1 MIQAQMADGT
11 ILQFPEGT
19 PDAVVD
25 KAASDYIGSSK
36 APTSTWN
43 PVGDEL
49 GNIYTPSPS
58 PSLGDMREAVW
69 QPTTRPAAPVDPS
82 APPGPLAAPV
92 GGEFGDLSAQPW
104 AQGEPVPEG
113 KVAPAAK
120 IANAAVEGWR
130 DTPSIMTPEGEDAL
144 NKLGPLFRQVIN
156 PGLKILNVPI
166 AAGNAL
172 MQGFAEGANQVTGD
186 ARVGRDVMAALN
198 TLPFIQAGKLPGP
211 RAPVPEPPSPRFV
224 PERFAPDVSELD
236 PRNAIKTLIQHDI
249 EENPR
254 IKIEGEPERKPE
266 GWGEPNQSRAAPPLD
281 EFNRTEPPPAPPAE
295 PPDPGSVGA
304 AASREGTP
312 ASEIGLTPAEEA
324 AYRSTAE
331 GEKLLEPQEPGFR
344 DDKQYLPGE
353 IVNEAEASQDVLIAR
368 ELKSLRQQTPE
379 LDAKMTRDET
389 HNRNIQTNA
398 INNAI
403 PGRVQIVAAEKARK
417 AAMEAAE
424 PEVFANATAADP
436 LPIVKE
442 IQDILNDP
450 KNKENSQ
457 LRQYV
462 KPLIERL
469 QNPDG
474 TPKITNPLQL
484 WSWRQD
490 VQHLTSGAAKA
501 ADPNLSRVSGML
513 GRVLDVTDDR
523 IEAAAPGYQARLR
536 DEYRTRSREIDAM
549 EALNAERFKLYDSQN
564 VPNYNAIQ
572 SLMRRIIDARQG
584 NDPYEPFTHVTN
596 ETLGSLFNIR
606 DSMRRSRAAD
616 RLAAPKGSPT
626 AQNLGDA
633 LRGAGKMALQTAAPA
648 VGAGIGL
655 AMFPGM
661 PSVGSTIGIGAGAMV
676 NHLLSERGM
685 RQRMTR
691 GLELTNPNRLMHPL
705 P

>member
-1 MIQAQMADGT
+1 MAGPWE
-11 ILQFPEGT
+11 QYQT
-19 PDAVVD
+19 PTATPGGAPSVGPWT
-25 KAASDYIGSSK
+25 AYATPPAPSGPLMSDYHEAGTDNTDIE
-36 APTSTWN
+36 P
-43 PVGDEL
+43 
-49 GNIYTPSPS
+49 
-58 PSLGDMREAVW
+58 REA
-69 QPTTRPAAPVDPS
+69 TF
-82 APPGPLAAPV
+82 PGPPVNEPPPPRWEEPNPAFAA
-92 GGEFGDLSAQPW
+92 GDPREALP
-104 AQGEPVPEG
+104 P
-113 KVAPAAK
+113 APAVPK
-120 IANAAVEGWR
+120 VGAAMVEGWR
-130 DTPSIMTPEGEDAL
+130 DTPSIMTPEGEDVI
-144 NKLGPLFRQVIN
+144 NKMGPLGRQIIN
-156 PGLKILNVPI
+156 PALKVLNAPI

-172 MQGFAEGANQVTGD
+172 MYGLAEGANQFTGGD
-186 ARVGRDVMAALN
+186 DGRAGRDVMAALN
-198 TLPFIQAGKLPGP
+198 TLPFIQAGKPPGP
-211 RAPVPEPPSPRFV
+211 RAPVAEPPSPRFV
-224 PERFAPDVSELD
+224 PERFAPNVSELD

-249 EENPR
+249 EENPPPAPDR
-254 IKIEGEPERKPE
+254 GT
-266 GWGEPNQSRAAPPLD
+266 PNQSVDTRAAPLME
-281 EFNRTEPPPAPPAE
+281 EFNRAEPPPVPPAE
-295 PPDPGSVGA
+295 PPGTQSVGA

-312 ASEIGLTPAEEA
+312 TSELGLTPTEEA

-353 IVNEAEASQDVLIAR
+353 IVNEAEASQDVLVAR
-368 ELKSLRQQTPE
+368 ELKSLRQQTPA
-379 LDAKMTRDET
+379 LDAKMAADET
-389 HNRNIQTNA
+389 HNNNIRTNA

-417 AAMEAAE
+417 AAMDAAE
-424 PEVFANATAADP
+424 PEVFANATDADV

-484 WSWRQD
+484 WGWRQD
-490 VQHLTSGAAKA
+490 IQHLTSGAAKA

-513 GRVLDVTDDR
+513 GRVLDVTDNR

-536 DEYRTRSREIDAM
+536 DEYRTRSNEIDAM

-606 DSMRRSRAAD
+606 DTMRRSRAAD

>member
-1 MIQAQMADGT
+1 
-11 ILQFPEGT
+11 
-19 PDAVVD
+19 
-25 KAASDYIGSSK
+25 
-36 APTSTWN
+36 
-43 PVGDEL
+43 
-49 GNIYTPSPS
+49 
-58 PSLGDMREAVW
+58 
-69 QPTTRPAAPVDPS
+69 
-82 APPGPLAAPV
+82 
-92 GGEFGDLSAQPW
+92 
-104 AQGEPVPEG
+104 
-113 KVAPAAK
+113 
-120 IANAAVEGWR
+120 
-130 DTPSIMTPEGEDAL
+130 MTPEGEDAL

-156 PGLKILNVPI
+156 PGLKVLNAPI

-172 MQGFAEGANQVTGD
+172 MYGAAETANQFTGD
-186 ARVGRDVMAALN
+186 ARAGRDVMAVLN

-211 RAPVPEPPSPRFV
+211 RAPTPEPPSPRFV
-224 PERFAPDVSELD
+224 PERFAPNVSELD
-236 PRNAIKTLIQHDI
+236 PRNAIRTLIEHDI
-249 EENPR
+249 TENPPPAPDR
-254 IKIEGEPERKPE
+254 GA
-266 GWGEPNQSRAAPPLD
+266 PNQSRAAPLMD
-281 EFNRTEPPPAPPAE
+281 EFNRTEPPPAEPSPGE
-295 PPDPGSVGA
+295 PPGPGSVGA

-331 GEKLLEPQEPGFR
+331 GNKLLEPQEPGFR

-353 IVNEAEASQDVLIAR
+353 IVNEAEASQDVLVAR
-368 ELKSLRQQTPE
+368 ELKSLRQQTPA
-379 LDAKMTRDET
+379 LDAKMTADET
-389 HNRNIQTNA
+389 HNNNLRYNA

-403 PGRVQIVAAEKARK
+403 PGQVQITAAKTARK
-417 AAMEAAE
+417 EAMQAAE
-424 PEVFANATAADP
+424 PEVFHNATDADV
-436 LPIVKE
+436 LPIVSE
-442 IQDILNDP
+442 IKAILSEP
-450 KNKENSQ
+450 KNLENMQ
-457 LRQYV
+457 LQQHVR
-462 KPLIERL
+462 PLIARL
-469 QNPDG
+469 VNPDG
-474 TPKITNPLQL
+474 SPKIVDPRQL
-484 WSWRQD
+484 WGWRQD
-490 VQHLTSGAAKA
+490 VQHLTSSDAQR
-501 ADPNLSRVSGML
+501 ADPNLRRVSGHL

-536 DEYRTRSREIDAM
+536 DEYRTRSNEIDAM
-549 EALNAERFKLYDSQN
+549 VALNAERFKLYDSQN

-606 DSMRRSRAAD
+606 DTMRRSRAAD